1 MIERPSYLTNR
12 PISGPFLGEDWT
24 LITHTLSRENG
35 VAVLGPSVFHD
46 VRGVSD
52 LASNVKLPEGGAY
65 EEAELVIYLEL
76 GTLDATP
83 IKTHEIYA
91 DNGGERYRV
100 LTVDNDGG
108 SLRLVAKYD
117 Q

>member
-24 LITHTLSRENG
+24 LVTHTLSRVNG
-35 VAVLGPSVFHD
+35 ITTLGPPVFSN

-65 EEAELVIYLEL
+65 EEAELVIYLET

-91 DNGGERYRV
+91 DNGAERYRV

-108 SLRLVAKYD
+108 SLMLTAKQD